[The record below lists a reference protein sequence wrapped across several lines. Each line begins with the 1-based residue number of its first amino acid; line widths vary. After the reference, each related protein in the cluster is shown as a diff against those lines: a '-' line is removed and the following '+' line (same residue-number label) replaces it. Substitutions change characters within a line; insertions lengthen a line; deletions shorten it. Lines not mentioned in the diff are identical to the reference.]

1 MSSTIFTWPLA
12 NWLPLLQA
20 SWQLFAGKMLPQ
32 PARCCKRFP
41 RIGESRSTR
50 INKLISHWQ
59 KKIKHNAIL
68 VDCSISSIPVVMD
81 QWKWKV
87 KVSQLCLTPCDPMD
101 CSPQT
106 PLSME
111 FSRPESWNGELFPSP
126 GDLPNPGIEPGS
138 PTLPPHSL
146 PAELPG
152 NQYSILILHRKFYY
166 SLLRNPAFLCSL
178 ILSLCLYNPVRSW
191 KIFVFFVNRSLFL

>member
-1 MSSTIFTWPLA
+1 M
-12 NWLPLLQA
+12 LQ
-20 SWQLFAGKMLPQ
+20 SVGLQRVGH
-32 PARCCKRFP
+32 
-41 RIGESRSTR
+41 
-50 INKLISHWQ
+50 HWATEQ
-59 KKIKHNAIL
+59 HSVEL
-68 VDCSISSIPVVMD
+68 H
-81 QWKWKV
+81 WKWKC
-87 KVSQLCLTPCDPMD
+87 SLLTGVWLLVILWTVAL
-101 CSPQT
+101 QA

-138 PTLPPHSL
+138 PTLPTHSL

-152 NQYSILILHRKFYY
+152 TQYSILILHRKFYY